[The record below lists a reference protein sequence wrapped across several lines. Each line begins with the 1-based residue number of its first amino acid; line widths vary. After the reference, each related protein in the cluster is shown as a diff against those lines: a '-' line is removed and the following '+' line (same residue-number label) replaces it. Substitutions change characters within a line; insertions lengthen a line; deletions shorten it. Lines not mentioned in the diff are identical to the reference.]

1 MTDTGL
7 YEQYKKLEF
16 SNLPL
21 SSEGVFGPGLEPL
34 LKARKDKKKQVD
46 DLIPDVRRPKR
57 KFPSD
62 FDTAKRPVLSH
73 MANQQHQQLPRHLEP
88 NGIIFVSQRP
98 STEIVLM
105 TRLSLDR
112 PVEASQDD
120 RGSHM
125 GVGKLTNPPTNDNVS
140 IHVKQ
145 IGDTCWREIDSF
157 FRGMAKYKY
166 RPMGF
171 GHYRAGSQ
179 AGIQSNSH
187 FQGHKT
193 YRSSQNDHC

>member
-62 FDTAKRPVLSH
+62 FDTAKRPRFESYGKPATSTTPLTSGTKWNNFRIPK
-73 MANQQHQQLPRHLEP
+73 AQYRNR
-88 NGIIFVSQRP
+88 FDDP
-98 STEIVLM
+98 SK
-105 TRLSLDR
+105 
-112 PVEASQDD
+112 P
-120 RGSHM
+120 
-125 GVGKLTNPPTNDNVS
+125 
-140 IHVKQ
+140 
-145 IGDTCWREIDSF
+145 
-157 FRGMAKYKY
+157 
-166 RPMGF
+166 
-171 GHYRAGSQ
+171 
-179 AGIQSNSH
+179 
-187 FQGHKT
+187 
-193 YRSSQNDHC
+193 RSSSRGFPRRQGQSYGRGKTDKSTDK